1 MFDFSTVDPRLLFP
15 SLTESWAVAIDSAI
29 GFLDFICVVLM
40 VVAEW
45 KLFKK
50 FGEKPWKS
58 LIPYYNTYIMYK
70 HSWSKKACWIY
81 LVASTLFDIAQ
92 IASQQWAQND
102 PASMWKTLFI
112 LIGLPFGI
120 LAAVCSILYTFRL
133 AEAFGKGKVFSAG
146 LLLLYPVFISILGLG
161 KVQYLGNCSAD
172 QTTDTTENSID
183 GEVV

>member
-1 MFDFSTVDPRLLFP
+1 MLDFLFTDPRLLFP
-15 SLTESWAVAIDSAI
+15 NITESFAHILENISTAWYFISLLLIVI
-29 GFLDFICVVLM
+29 G
-40 VVAEW
+40 EW
-45 KLFKK
+45 KLFRK

-58 LIPYYNTYIMYK
+58 IVPYYNTYIMYK

-81 LVASTLFDIAQ
+81 LAASTLFDIAQ